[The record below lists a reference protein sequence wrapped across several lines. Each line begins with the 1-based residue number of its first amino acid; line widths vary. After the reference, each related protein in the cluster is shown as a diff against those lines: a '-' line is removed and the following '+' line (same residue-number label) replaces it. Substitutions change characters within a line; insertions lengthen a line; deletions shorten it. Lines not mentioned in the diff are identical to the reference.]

1 MYFYRL
7 RTRRLIQIVIG
18 VNTNIPFNL
27 VLEASI
33 MVFFDRLHL
42 NASKTFNNH
51 IIVRVQWLGG
61 ALFKSYKFQK
71 TYLLN
76 VLVAAGQLWAG

>member
-33 MVFFDRLHL
+33 MVFLDRLHL
-42 NASKTFNNH
+42 NASK
-51 IIVRVQWLGG
+51 
-61 ALFKSYKFQK
+61 
-71 TYLLN
+71 
-76 VLVAAGQLWAG
+76 